1 VPHGQINYSSSNI
14 FNICFDYKEMEAV
27 SRWLCGFYADKVKI
41 QHHSRTVTCGENVL
55 LCSIALTDPNSKFT
69 DYHENKI
76 TVLYHGRNA
85 EAVGDC
91 KLYITKVNSRQLNVF
106 CYARR
111 AGRATVKVDLG
122 KWYQVEGK
130 QDITVM

>member
-1 VPHGQINYSSSNI
+1 M
-14 FNICFDYKEMEAV
+14 FDYKEMEAV
-27 SRWLCGFYADKVKI
+27 TRWLCSFYADKVKI
-41 QHHSRTVTCGENVL
+41 ERQSRTVTCGDKVL

-76 TVLYHGRNA
+76 TVLYSDRNA
-85 EAVGDC
+85 VAVGDC
-91 KLYITKVNSRQLNVF
+91 KFDIKKVNSRQLNVF

-111 AGRATVKVDLG
+111 AGKARVNVDLG

-130 QDITVM
+130 QDTSL

>member
-1 VPHGQINYSSSNI
+1 MPHGQINYSSSNI

-41 QHHSRTVTCGENVL
+41 QHHSRTVTCGENVR

-91 KLYITKVNSRQLNVF
+91 KLYITRVNSRQLNVF

-130 QDITVM
+130 QDITVK

>member
-1 VPHGQINYSSSNI
+1 MPHGQINYSSSS
-14 FNICFDYKEMEAV
+14 ICFDHQKEMEAV
-27 SRWLCGFYADKVKI
+27 TRWLCSFYADKVKI
-41 QHHSRTVTCGENVL
+41 KRNIRTVTCGDNVL

-76 TVLYHGRNA
+76 TVLYRHRNA
-85 EAVGDC
+85 VAVGDC
-91 KLYITKVNSRQLNVF
+91 KFYIQEVNSRQLDVF

-111 AGRATVKVDLG
+111 AGRATVNVDLG

-130 QDITVM
+130 QDITVK

>member
-1 VPHGQINYSSSNI
+1 
-14 FNICFDYKEMEAV
+14 MEAV
-27 SRWLCGFYADKVKI
+27 TRWLCSFYADKVKI
-41 QHHSRTVTCGENVL
+41 QRHSQTVTCGDKVL

-76 TVLYHGRNA
+76 TVLYRHRNA
-85 EAVGDC
+85 EAVGGC
-91 KLYITKVNSRQLNVF
+91 EFRIEQVNSRQLNVF

-111 AGRATVKVDLG
+111 AGKARVKVDLG

-130 QDITVM
+130 QHITVK

>member
-1 VPHGQINYSSSNI
+1 
-14 FNICFDYKEMEAV
+14 MEAV
-27 SRWLCGFYADKVKI
+27 STWFCGFYADKVKI
-41 QHHSRTVTCGENVL
+41 QRHSQTVTCGDKVL

-76 TVLYHGRNA
+76 TVLYRHRNA
-85 EAVGDC
+85 VAVDC
-91 KLYITKVNSRQLNVF
+91 KFDIQEVNSRQLDVF

-111 AGRATVKVDLG
+111 AGKARVNVDLG

-130 QDITVM
+130 QDITVK